1 MRDGVKLCGLINAL
15 KLKIDLPIPAPSN
28 DEEKKENLY
37 HILAFLASEQHMEAD
52 HEVFEYAA
60 QDMGTVH
67 KSFLYIDFRVCPIFE
82 TGDAQAILG
91 VILNI
96 IRHHVIDCLEDPVH
110 GREGIELLEYWAQE
124 VVGMSGNLF
133 CSDFVTTH
141 IESDGNLE
149 KLANHL
155 KVELPQYLGKN
166 ILHNLHSKVFKFP
179 ITMESI

>member
-1 MRDGVKLCGLINAL
+1 MYVLFL
-15 KLKIDLPIPAPSN
+15 KLSYLNLTCSCLVLSRTLTVDPIS
-28 DEEKKENLY
+28 
-37 HILAFLASEQHMEAD
+37 
-52 HEVFEYAA
+52 V
-60 QDMGTVH
+60 
-67 KSFLYIDFRVCPIFE
+67 